1 VNRENEI
8 HGRGYVRNARKGR
21 MKDAA
26 NDELSGFEHASF
38 LKRMS
43 IFLMVLL
50 MISAARAQS
59 GAPSQASPD
68 LAEKA
73 EAGNARLSSGTEVA
87 YRIRLLPLASFPSLP
102 AAIVSQLQQKS
113 CMVPQTY
120 EARQPENVM
129 HGAFEKQGSDDWA
142 VLCSANGTTTLYAFF
157 QSHPDQPILLR
168 SQRDQEWLGAEA
180 GSGYGS
186 AWGISIA
193 GVSQIQPLKSS
204 RRIAPIDH
212 AGIRDSNVE
221 RSSSIHYFH
230 NGAWVTLDGGN

>member
-1 VNRENEI
+1 
-8 HGRGYVRNARKGR
+8 
-21 MKDAA
+21 MKYDG
-26 NDELSGFEHASF
+26 NDESFGFEAALLLKSTSILLMF
-38 LKRMS
+38 L
-43 IFLMVLL
+43 V

-59 GAPSQASPD
+59 GAPSQSSPD

-73 EAGNARLSSGTEVA
+73 ETGSARLPSGTEVA

-102 AAIVSQLQQKS
+102 AAIASQLQQKN

-120 EARQPENVM
+120 EARRPENVI

-142 VLCSANGTTTLYAFF
+142 VLCSASGTTALYAFF
-157 QSHPDQPILLR
+157 QSRPDQPILLR

-180 GSGYGS
+180 GSGYGA

-193 GVSQIQPLKSS
+193 DASQIRPLKSS
-204 RRIAPIDH
+204 RHIAPIDH

-230 NGAWVTLDGGN
+230 NGAWVPLDGGN